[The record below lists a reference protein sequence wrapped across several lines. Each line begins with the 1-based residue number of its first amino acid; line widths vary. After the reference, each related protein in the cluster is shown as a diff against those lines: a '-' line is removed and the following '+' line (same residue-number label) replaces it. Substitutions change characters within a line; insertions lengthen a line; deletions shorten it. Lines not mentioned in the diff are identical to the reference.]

1 MYAVAPQQRLY
12 TGRARASTAGMLLL
26 YLAAVDANQRSSCG
40 ALQMPLFT
48 VHELNHVHAGLGEL
62 YLAAMDAVHAVA
74 PQTRFYLEGAG
85 QSGLGCNWGD
95 G

>member
-1 MYAVAPQQRLY
+1 MFCRHGIAVSGGSVKCKSKQCMWCPLW
-12 TGRARASTAGMLLL
+12 MH
-26 YLAAVDANQRSSCG
+26 
-40 ALQMPLFT
+40 LFT
-48 VHELNHVHAGLGEL
+48 VPEPGHVHAGLGEL

-74 PQTRFYLEGAG
+74 PQTRFYLEGMG

>member
-1 MYAVAPQQRLY
+1 MCTLPAHWLCQSISYRHGIAASGSNGCTSKQCMRCPSGAPVQ
-12 TGRARASTAGMLLL
+12 
-26 YLAAVDANQRSSCG
+26 C
-40 ALQMPLFT
+40 
-48 VHELNHVHAGLGEL
+48 HEPGHVHAGLGEL
-62 YLAAMDAVHAVA
+62 YLAAVDAVHAVA